1 MMPPGAMPGVPPPG
15 HRNKGGRPT
24 LLTDELTARIAK
36 HIDEA
41 AFFETACVLEG
52 IPAQTGREW
61 LLRGKKAIRNGN
73 AHLKSEAPYA
83 RFSAA
88 IAEALARFEKL
99 GTAAILAHG
108 KKDWKAT
115 AWVMKAKF
123 PNHFGSQAQTVVV
136 DTEERQL
143 EDGTV
148 EETTTVATSTPRG
161 EPLDADLTDDDY
173 AEAAAFLLR
182 RKRLKQATARG
193 PGGPENA

>member
-1 MMPPGAMPGVPPPG
+1 MPPGAMPGVPAPNR
-15 HRNKGGRPT
+15 RNKGGRPT
-24 LLTDELTARIAK
+24 LLTDELTARVVK

-52 IPAQTGREW
+52 IPAQTGRDW
-61 LLRGKKAIRNGN
+61 LLRGKRAIRDGK
-73 AHLKSEAPYA
+73 AHLKSEALYA

-88 IAEALARFEKL
+88 IHKALA
-99 GTAAILAHG
+99 
-108 KKDWKAT
+108 
-115 AWVMKAKF
+115 WVARAKF
-123 PNHFGSQAQTVVV
+123 PQHFGSQAQTVVV

-143 EDGTV
+143 EDGSV

-182 RKRLKQATARG
+182 RKRLKQAAARG